1 MNLENA
7 NPALFAAI
15 AAAQAEVEN
24 ATKSSSNPYFGSRYA
39 DLAEVLNT
47 VRPTFAKHGVAII
60 QSVSADGQ
68 LVTVCTTLGHKDGGF
83 VTSSLSCTAPSL
95 KAQDLGSITTYLRRY
110 SIAAMCSISQA
121 DDDGNS
127 ASQLKAAP
135 PAQKPTRT
143 AAVAFEEIEQ
153 LRYRMATLDVE
164 EQKFLKHLGIKSL
177 ADLDADR
184 LKKAHIALDKKAS
197 KLTDGI
203 AATVQ
208 TQEAA

>member
-7 NPALFAAI
+7 NAALFAAI
-15 AAAQAEVEN
+15 ATAQAEVEN
-24 ATKSSSNPYFGSRYA
+24 ATKGSVNDHFKNRYA

-47 VRPTFAKHGVAII
+47 VRPVFSRHGLGII
-60 QSVSADGQ
+60 QSTACDGSTVA
-68 LVTVCTTLGHKDGGF
+68 VTTVLTHRDGGF
-83 VTSSLSCTAPSL
+83 ISTVTSCVPKTID
-95 KAQDLGSITTYLRRY
+95 AQGVGSATTYLRRY
-110 SIAAMCSISQA
+110 SLAAICGVAQE

-127 ASQLKAAP
+127 ASHS
-135 PAQKPTRT
+135 QKP
-143 AAVAFEEIEQ
+143 AVKQAPAVLKVSGDELQQ
-153 LRYRMATLDVE
+153 LRDRMATLAVE

-203 AATVQ
+203 AATAQ
-208 TQEAA
+208 TLEAA